1 MSIYAL
7 NLFDLA
13 DNEDYLAYSRQS
25 PAAVG
30 RQGGKVVALGHRG
43 AEVIPGATP
52 ARNAIVLVEWPD
64 LEALAAYRADPEFA
78 DLHPLREGGT
88 LNYLWWTF
96 ERLDSLRPLLRPGA

>member
-1 MSIYAL
+1 MPIYAL

-13 DNEDYLAYSRQS
+13 DNADYLAYSRRS

-30 RQGGKVVALGHRG
+30 KYGGKVVALGHQG
-43 AEVIPGATP
+43 TEVIPGATP
-52 ARNAIVLVEWPD
+52 ARNAIVLVEWPSLD
-64 LEALAAYRADPEFA
+64 ALANYRNDPDNA

-96 ERLDSLRPLLRPGA
+96 DKLESLRPLLRP

>member
-1 MSIYAL
+1 MPIYAL

-13 DNEDYLAYSRQS
+13 DNADYLAYSRRS

-30 RQGGKVVALGHRG
+30 KYGGKVVALGHHG

-52 ARNAIVLVEWPD
+52 ARNALVLVEWPSLD
-64 LEALAAYRADPEFA
+64 ALAAYRSDPDNA

-96 ERLDSLRPLLRPGA
+96 DKLDDLRPLLRPST